1 MVTSFEIM
9 KDVICFVFLHQ
20 IQSFYFV
27 IYLVHDEEFNSSDHF
42 WYPIESIWKNQN
54 KIVSWF
60 KLKVEWSSVNSTSSS
75 DQLEFEYQFEQK
87 WKSVVD
93 GHENIS

>member
-1 MVTSFEIM
+1 M
-9 KDVICFVFLHQ
+9 
-20 IQSFYFV
+20 
-27 IYLVHDEEFNSSDHF
+27 
-42 WYPIESIWKNQN
+42 
-54 KIVSWF
+54 SWF

-93 GHENIS
+93 EHENIS